1 MTRTTMLDPGRRLV
15 VSLDGTTDL
24 SRADIGDKAWNINR
38 MRALGL
44 PVPPA
49 VVATTAY
56 CRSYHAAGG
65 RLPDPLWQGIVD
77 QMRFLEAQTGRSFGS
92 PLKPLLVA
100 VRSGAARSMPGMLD
114 TVLDVGINSAIE
126 AALAAETQD
135 PAFPADTHRRF
146 SEAYRHIV
154 LGMTDA
160 EVPSDPWQQLRGA
173 VEAVLASWN
182 SPRAKTYRRHR
193 GIPDGGGTAV
203 IVQAMVFGNLDDRS
217 GTGVLFTR
225 NPMTGE
231 GPSFGEWV
239 ARGQGEDVV
248 SGRADPQPLVAL
260 RERLPEVHTQLM
272 DMAVRLERDR
282 GDIQDIEF
290 TVESG
295 RLWLLQSR
303 TARRSPRAALR
314 AAVAM
319 VDEGIL
325 EPGTALDRVTA
336 EHARALLGPVLDR
349 ARLAGAA
356 PVATGH
362 PVCEGVATGV
372 VVLDPDEAER
382 RAGAGEDVVLARSS
396 TGPDDLP
403 GFIAA
408 RAVLTEHGGAT
419 SHAAVVGRE
428 LSRVC
433 VVGCGEGTVTS
444 LAGRQVTVDGGS
456 GEVWL
461 GEMPLLSVEE
471 EIDPDLARLIDWT
484 GARAPLAVRCHAP
497 AGSID
502 ELAVLRL
509 VGLKGRVAPEMAAH
523 SLGVDRDRLDVVF
536 LELVERGLCTHSGS
550 GLRLTPDGHRRLST
564 LLAEERMNS
573 DQAVARRLY
582 REFCGFN
589 GELKQIITAW
599 QLRDHASPNDHTDTA
614 YDQAVLDRLRDL
626 HEIVKPLLDRLG
638 DLAPRLRRYA
648 PRFGEARARLAEGDH
663 TFVASISK
671 DSFHTLWFELHEDL
685 LSITGGSRECE
696 VAAGRAL

>member
-1 MTRTTMLDPGRRLV
+1 MLDPDRRLV
-15 VSLDGTTDL
+15 VPLDGTTDL
-24 SRADIGDKAWNINR
+24 SRAHIGDKAWNINR

-56 CRSYHAAGG
+56 CRTYHAAGG
-65 RLPDPLWQGIVD
+65 RLPEPLWQRIVD
-77 QMRFLEAQTGRSFGS
+77 QMSFLEAETGRNFGS

-135 PAFPADTHRRF
+135 PTYPADTHRRF
-146 SEAYRHIV
+146 IEAYHHVV

-173 VEAVLASWN
+173 AEAVLASWN
-182 SPRAKTYRRHR
+182 SPRAQAYRRHH
-193 GIPDGGGTAV
+193 GIPDDGGTAV

-217 GTGVLFTR
+217 ATGVLATR

-231 GPSFGEWV
+231 GPSFGEWI
-239 ARGQGEDVV
+239 ARGQGEDIV
-248 SGRADPQPLVAL
+248 SGRADPQPLAAL
-260 RERLPEVHTQLM
+260 RERLPEVHAQLM
-272 DMAVRLERDR
+272 DVAVQLERDR

-314 AAVAM
+314 AAVTM

-325 EPGTALDRVTA
+325 EPDVALERGTT
-336 EHARALLGPVLDR
+336 EHARALLGPGLDR
-349 ARLAGAA
+349 SRLAGTA

-372 VVLDPDEAER
+372 VVLTPDEAER

-396 TGPDDLP
+396 TSPDDLP

-408 RAVLTEHGGAT
+408 RAVLTEHGGTT
-419 SHAAVVGRE
+419 SHAAVVSRE
-428 LSRVC
+428 LGRVC

-444 LAGRQVTVDGGS
+444 LAGQQVTVDGAS

-461 GEMPLLSVEE
+461 GEMPLLSIEE
-471 EIDPDLARLIDWT
+471 EIDPDLARLIDWAQ
-484 GARAPLAVRCHAP
+484 ARVPLAVRRPDP

-502 ELAVLRL
+502 ELTVLRL
-509 VGLKGRVAPEMAAH
+509 VGLKGRVAPEVAAH
-523 SLGVDRDRLDVVF
+523 GLGANRDRLDALC
-536 LELVERGLCTHSGS
+536 LELVERGLCAHAGGG

-564 LLAEERMNS
+564 LLAEERMNC
-573 DQAVARRLY
+573 DQAVAGRLY

-589 GELKQIITAW
+589 GELKQIITDW
-599 QLRDHASPNDHTDTA
+599 QLRDNATPNDHTDAA

-626 HEIVKPLLDRLG
+626 HERVKPLLDRLG
-638 DLAPRLRRYA
+638 NLAPRLRRYA
-648 PRFGEARARLAEGDH
+648 PRFGKARARLADGDH
-663 TFVASISK
+663 TFIANISK

-685 LSITGGSRECE
+685 INITGGSRESE

>member
-1 MTRTTMLDPGRRLV
+1 MPDPGRRLV
-15 VSLDGTTDL
+15 VPLDGTIDL
-24 SRADIGDKAWNINR
+24 SHADIGDKAWNINR

-65 RLPDPLWQGIVD
+65 RLPDPLWQRIVD
-77 QMRFLEAQTGRSFGS
+77 QMWVLEAETGRSFGS
-92 PLKPLLVA
+92 PSKPLLVA

-126 AALAAETQD
+126 SALAAETQD
-135 PAFPADTHRRF
+135 PAYPADTHRRF
-146 SEAYRHIV
+146 IEAYRHIV

-182 SPRAKTYRRHR
+182 SPRARAYRRHR
-193 GIPDGGGTAV
+193 GIPDDGGTAV

-231 GPSFGEWV
+231 GPSFGEWIV
-239 ARGQGEDVV
+239 RGQGEDVV
-248 SGRADPQPLVAL
+248 SGRADPQPLAAL
-260 RERLPEVHTQLM
+260 RELLPEVHAQLM
-272 DMAVRLERDR
+272 DMAVRLERDC

-314 AAVAM
+314 AAVSM
-319 VDEGIL
+319 VDKGIL
-325 EPGTALDRVTA
+325 EPGTALERVTA
-336 EHARALLGPVLDR
+336 EHARALLGCVLDR
-349 ARLAGAA
+349 SRLAGAV

-372 VVLDPDEAER
+372 VVLDPGEAER

-396 TGPDDLP
+396 TSPDDLP

-408 RAVLTEHGGAT
+408 RAVLTEHGGST
-419 SHAAVVGRE
+419 SHAAVVSRE
-428 LSRVC
+428 LGRVC

-444 LAGRQVTVDGGS
+444 LAGQQVTVDGAG
-456 GEVWL
+456 GVVWL
-461 GEMPLLSVEE
+461 GEMPLLSIED
-471 EIDPDLARLIDWT
+471 EIDPDLARLIDWAQ
-484 GARAPLAVRCHAP
+484 ARVPLAVRRHAP

-502 ELAVLRL
+502 ELTVLRL
-509 VGLKGRVAPEMAAH
+509 VGLKRRIAPEMAAH
-523 SLGVDRDRLDVVF
+523 SLGADRDRLDAVC
-536 LELVERGLCTHSGS
+536 LELVEHGLCTHSGS
-550 GLRLTPDGHRRLST
+550 GLRLTPDGRRRLSI

-573 DQAVARRLY
+573 DQAVAGRLY

-589 GELKQIITAW
+589 GELKQIITDW
-599 QLRDHASPNDHTDTA
+599 QLRDNATPNDHADAA
-614 YDQAVLDRLRDL
+614 YDQAVLHRLRDL
-626 HEIVKPLLDRLG
+626 HERVKPLLDRLG

-663 TFVASISK
+663 TFIANISK

-685 LSITGGSRECE
+685 LSITGDSRESE

>member
-1 MTRTTMLDPGRRLV
+1 MLDPGRRLV

-65 RLPDPLWQGIVD
+65 RLPDPLWRGIVD
-77 QMRFLEAQTGRSFGS
+77 QMWFLEAETGRSFGS

-135 PAFPADTHRRF
+135 PTFPADTHHRF

-182 SPRAKTYRRHR
+182 SPRAQAYRRHR

-231 GPSFGEWV
+231 GPSFGEWI

-325 EPGTALDRVTA
+325 EPGTALERVTA

-349 ARLAGAA
+349 SCLAGAA

-396 TGPDDLP
+396 TSPDDLP

-419 SHAAVVGRE
+419 SHAAVVSRE

-433 VVGCGEGTVTS
+433 VVGCGEGAVTS

-471 EIDPDLARLIDWT
+471 EIDPDLVRLIDW
-484 GARAPLAVRCHAP
+484 ARSRAPLAVRCHAP
-497 AGSID
+497 AVSID

-523 SLGVDRDRLDVVF
+523 SLGADRDRLDVVF

-573 DQAVARRLY
+573 NQAVAGRLY

-589 GELKQIITAW
+589 SELKQIITDW
-599 QLRDHASPNDHTDTA
+599 QLRDHATPTDHTDAA
-614 YDQAVLDRLRDL
+614 YDQAVLDRLRHL
-626 HEIVKPLLDRLG
+626 HEAVKPLLDRLG

-663 TFVASISK
+663 TFIASISK